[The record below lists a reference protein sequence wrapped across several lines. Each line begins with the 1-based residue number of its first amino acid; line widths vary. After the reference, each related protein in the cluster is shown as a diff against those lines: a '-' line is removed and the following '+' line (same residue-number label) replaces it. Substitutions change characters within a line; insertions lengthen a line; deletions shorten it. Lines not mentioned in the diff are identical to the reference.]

1 MRLPD
6 VDLLVHAVNEVS
18 PEHALASRWMSEGL
32 HSAKGVALAWV
43 AMLAM
48 LAFLRAT
55 TRPGISPKPLATD
68 QALALL
74 NGWLLHPAARV
85 VQPRPRHA
93 SILGRYLLTAGTA
106 GNLTTDA
113 HLAALAHEHG
123 ATVGTF
129 DRDFQRFDRL
139 RVDWLLQP

>member
-6 VDLLVHAVNEVS
+6 VNLLVYAVNGAS
-18 PEHALASRWMSEGL
+18 PSHSLASRWLNEGL
-32 HSAKGVALAWV
+32 QSTEGVALAWV
-43 AMLAM
+43 AL
-48 LAFLRAT
+48 LGFLRVT
-55 TRPGISPKPLATD
+55 TRPGIFPKPLATD

-85 VQPRPRHA
+85 VHPGPRHA

-123 ATVGTF
+123 ATIGTF

-139 RVDWLLQP
+139 RVDWLMQP

>member
-6 VDLLVHAVNEVS
+6 VNLLVHAVNEVS
-18 PEHALASRWMSEGL
+18 RAHALASRWMSEGL

-43 AMLAM
+43 AMLG
-48 LAFLRAT
+48 FLRVT

-74 NGWLLHPAARV
+74 NGWLLPPAARV
-85 VQPRPRHA
+85 VHPGPRHA

-113 HLAALAHEHG
+113 HLAALAQKHG